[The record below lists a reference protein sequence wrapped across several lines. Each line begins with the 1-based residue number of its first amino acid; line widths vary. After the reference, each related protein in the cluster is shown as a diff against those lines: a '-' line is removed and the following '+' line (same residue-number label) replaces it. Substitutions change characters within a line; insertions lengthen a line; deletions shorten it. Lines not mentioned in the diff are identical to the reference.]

1 MMMWFNFLNIANR
14 YIKLKLGGKK
24 DCSLTLPVL
33 FEVYDKFL
41 SFSNHRFPFLTW
53 LYTFFNFSDV
63 PKHAKTQKID
73 RVSTKCDKVNQTVKY
88 FFKTDVGKKNLKCHY
103 NFIFWLF
110 CNSHSCHWV
119 QNAKWMNFFTEAFYI
134 FKFTLYVIEK
144 PVKPHSCCF
153 VMSQY

>member
-1 MMMWFNFLNIANR
+1 MKFNFLNSANR

-24 DCSLTLPVL
+24 YCSITLAVL

-73 RVSTKCDKVNQTVKY
+73 RVSTKCDKVNQTNIFLKQMW
-88 FFKTDVGKKNLKCHY
+88 KK
-103 NFIFWLF
+103 
-110 CNSHSCHWV
+110 
-119 QNAKWMNFFTEAFYI
+119 
-134 FKFTLYVIEK
+134 K
-144 PVKPHSCCF
+144 PE
-153 VMSQY
+153 MSLEFDFLGVL